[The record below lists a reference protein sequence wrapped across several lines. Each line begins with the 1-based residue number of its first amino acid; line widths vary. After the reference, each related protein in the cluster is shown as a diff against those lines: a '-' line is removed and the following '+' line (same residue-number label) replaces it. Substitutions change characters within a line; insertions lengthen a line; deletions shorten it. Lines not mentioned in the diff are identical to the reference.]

1 MGIIYTRGTLS
12 GVTHADRD
20 NGVNPFQRAAD
31 LIEFEDS
38 PAVRTWISTNSLTII
53 TRDEAQA
60 IYDAGVASAQAT
72 GRRFYDDEP
81 EGYSEDRPCHPD
93 LRVKAMTLP

>member
-1 MGIIYTRGTLS
+1 MGIIYTRGTIS
-12 GVTHADRD
+12 GITHADRD

-38 PAVRTWISTNSLTII
+38 SAVRTWISTNSLTII

-60 IYDAGVASAQAT
+60 IYDAAVASSQAT
-72 GRRFYDDEP
+72 GRPYYDDEI
-81 EGYSEDRPCHPD
+81 EGYSSDKSAHPD
-93 LRVKAMTLP
+93 LRAKAMTLP